1 MSVLNNRLSLH
12 RTRSFLV
19 TDLGARWHRHIGAQ
33 AQQEVSVA
41 AGVKNVFDQRQ
52 KDLEVGALRDS
63 DYVYGP
69 RFARVLVRQPALC
82 VLSCIALLLACACCW
97 PHRRWLRT
105 CAQVRP
111 R

>member
-1 MSVLNNRLSLH
+1 METFVALRHTGPMAVLNNRLGELH

-19 TDLGARWHRHIGAQ
+19 TDLGARWHRHLGAQ

-52 KDLEVGALRDS
+52 KDLEMGALRDS

-69 RFARVLVRQPALC
+69 RFARSWYVN
-82 VLSCIALLLACACCW
+82 
-97 PHRRWLRT
+97 LRY
-105 CAQVRP
+105 AF
-111 R
+111 

>member
-1 MSVLNNRLSLH
+1 MVVGQQQS
-12 RTRSFLV
+12 
-19 TDLGARWHRHIGAQ
+19 AQ

-69 RFARVLVRQPALC
+69 RFARSWYVN
-82 VLSCIALLLACACCW
+82 
-97 PHRRWLRT
+97 LRY
-105 CAQVRP
+105 AF
-111 R
+111 